1 MLFHEIY
8 STYFQTVAKI
18 LAEAVEHPLTTE
30 EINAII
36 QDYAFEESILNIPKS
51 LGMAHWQLLKE
62 DGTTILRKNPT
73 MPLTILQKRW
83 INAIA
88 LDPRIRLFT
97 DQPVVFLNFTRPCA
111 RPPQRPPLPPASRPR
126 TAR

>member
-36 QDYAFEESILNIPKS
+36 QDYAFEESILNIDRKS
-51 LGMAHWQLLKE
+51 
-62 DGTTILRKNPT
+62 
-73 MPLTILQKRW
+73 
-83 INAIA
+83 
-88 LDPRIRLFT
+88 
-97 DQPVVFLNFTRPCA
+97 VV
-111 RPPQRPPLPPASRPR
+111 
-126 TAR
+126 

>member
-18 LAEAVEHPLTTE
+18 LAEAVEHPLTTG

-36 QDYAFEESILNIPKS
+36 QDYAFEESTLNIPES

-62 DGTTILRKNPT
+62 
-73 MPLTILQKRW
+73 PLSERSQRCHSQFCR
-83 INAIA
+83 NAG
-88 LDPRIRLFT
+88 LMQLH
-97 DQPVVFLNFTRPCA
+97 
-111 RPPQRPPLPPASRPR
+111 
-126 TAR
+126 

>member
-36 QDYAFEESILNIPKS
+36 QDYAFEESILKA
-51 LGMAHWQLLKE
+51 MVQ
-62 DGTTILRKNPT
+62 TI
-73 MPLTILQKRW
+73 
-83 INAIA
+83 
-88 LDPRIRLFT
+88 
-97 DQPVVFLNFTRPCA
+97 VVFPNTICFHLVNGLKLEEKR
-111 RPPQRPPLPPASRPR
+111 
-126 TAR
+126 